1 MHTRS
6 VACMKAEDKGMAH
19 SHEQHAVFVFARC
32 SIHTFGDV
40 LLQRSKQKEMRVTRA
55 LALKPTT
62 VR

>member
-1 MHTRS
+1 
-6 VACMKAEDKGMAH
+6 MKAEDEGMAH
-19 SHEQHAVFVFARC
+19 SQEQHAVFVFARC

>member
-1 MHTRS
+1 
-6 VACMKAEDKGMAH
+6 MKAEDEGMAH

-32 SIHTFGDV
+32 SMHTIWHV
-40 LLQRSKQKEMRVTRA
+40 LLQKSKQKEMRVTRA